1 MRERESKV
9 KLRRYL
15 LSNTHKHIH
24 NIIKTHYLSTKRKRE
39 ERRER
44 DKVRKGVI
52 ICTFFYVLWCSYTN
66 THTYI
71 YSAKGLAINFSIPR
85 AQISKSTRIHHY
97 FVWSHVC
104 KSRKFALTKS
114 KLIKNH
120 NILRM
125 LTLLYQN
132 MEKNLT
138 KSCIFCNM

>member
-1 MRERESKV
+1 M

-52 ICTFFYVLWCSYTN
+52 ICTFFTFCDALIQTH

-71 YSAKGLAINFSIPR
+71 QQK
-85 AQISKSTRIHHY
+85 
-97 FVWSHVC
+97 VW
-104 KSRKFALTKS
+104 L
-114 KLIKNH
+114 
-120 NILRM
+120 
-125 LTLLYQN
+125 
-132 MEKNLT
+132 
-138 KSCIFCNM
+138 

>member
-1 MRERESKV
+1 MREWESKV

-39 ERRER
+39 
-44 DKVRKGVI
+44 RKGEREI
-52 ICTFFYVLWCSYTN
+52 RLGRGCNYLYIFYVLWCSHTN

-85 AQISKSTRIHHY
+85 AQISKSTRIYHY

-104 KSRKFALTKS
+104 KSRKFALAKS

-132 MEKNLT
+132 MKK
-138 KSCIFCNM
+138 KSKKKLYIL